1 MKKYNVEKIVA
12 DVRKHLK
19 WEFEDMLEAARVN
32 QEYFRTPDGMPYPV
46 IARLDEEGDVYTA
59 SYKDVDEPNDVSYA
73 WSVWDLDPNEQIKTC
88 EDVQKLLDNMDDW
101 LEDQIEMIYD
111 AIAYWQSQ
119 GV

>member
-73 WSVWDLDPNEQIKTC
+73 WSVWDLDPNEQIKTRD
-88 EDVQKLLDNMDDW
+88 DVQKLLDNMDDW
-101 LEDQIEMIYD
+101 FEDQIEMIYD